1 MVVQAKK
8 PVSFDWMVKGICGLN
23 HVKTMMEEVEELQPF
38 GSFFAFTELPDLPY
52 LEVNSSA
59 FLNASKE
66 TKGEVSS
73 ALAEASKI
81 LAQNGEQ
88 WSREV
93 EEVLYEGCGEI
104 HPLNLKN

>member
-1 MVVQAKK
+1 
-8 PVSFDWMVKGICGLN
+8 
-23 HVKTMMEEVEELQPF
+23 MMEEVEELQPV

-52 LEVNSSA
+52 VEVNSSA

>member
-1 MVVQAKK
+1 
-8 PVSFDWMVKGICGLN
+8 MVKGICGLN
-23 HVKTMMEEVEELQPF
+23 YVKSMMEEVEKLQPF

-52 LEVNSSA
+52 IEVSASA

-66 TKGEVSS
+66 TKGVVSS
-73 ALAEASKI
+73 ALAEAAKI
-81 LAQNGEQ
+81 LSQNGEQ